1 MSQGVRVKLIYP
13 DNLVTVP
20 VIARLARDF
29 DVLANIRRAAVESS
43 MGWIVC
49 ELEGDP
55 DNVSR
60 ALDWLCEIGV
70 EVDGLGDVVES

>member
-1 MSQGVRVKLIYP
+1 MSGGVRVKLVYP
-13 DNLVTVP
+13 DDLVTVP
-20 VIARLARDF
+20 VIARLACDF
-29 DVLANIRRAAVESS
+29 NVLANIRRAAVEAD

-55 DNVSR
+55 EDIDRSVV
-60 ALDWLCEIGV
+60 WLREIGV